1 MFQCVG
7 MTQCSI
13 VRSDGATTLRVAL
26 DDVMGVATTLRVA
39 LGIMRRDDASHRA
52 GVRAAG

>member
-26 DDVMGVATTLRVA
+26 DDLMGVATTLRVA
-39 LGIMRRDDASHRA
+39 LGIMRRDDAARRA